1 MNNCKTEKNFVVNTL
16 YNGYKHMDS
25 KNLNDCISSVTENI
39 RKFRFNDA
47 IKEIY
52 SFTKNMY
59 CDWYIEADKSFH
71 LMKLMIKVLIKELQR
86 VCFILLSQSI
96 LKVIHPFVPFISDEI
111 YFSNISHS
119 KYLDQVKWPEKTN
132 IKFKN
137 SNIDNIDSALGLVTK
152 LRNIK
157 ASLKIEPKA
166 TLILFVNKDL
176 ISKIINKETELLVN
190 RLASKNYLHST

>member
-1 MNNCKTEKNFVVNTL
+1 
-16 YNGYKHMDS
+16 MDINIWIV

-39 RKFRFNDA
+39 KKFRFNDA

-59 CDWYIEADKSFH
+59 CDWYIEA
-71 LMKLMIKVLIKELQR
+71 IKVFMNEIDDKKLIKEIQNCSSY
-86 VCFILLSQSI
+86 CFTEL

-111 YFSNISHS
+111 YFSNISHG
-119 KYLDQVKWPEKTN
+119 KYLDQVKWPEKIN

-157 ASLKIEPKA
+157 ASLKVEPKA

-176 ISKIINKETELLVN
+176 ISKLINKETELLVN
-190 RLASKNYLHST
+190 RLAKVKITYTNFKKKRDENFF